1 MVTIIQLENTQA
13 GDALENMESDQ
24 TDTGMGD
31 QKKSQSSHTT
41 ETESEM
47 SETSQAA
54 ATTPNKV
61 KCGPPNPQSFE

>member
-31 QKKSQSSHTT
+31 QKESRSSHTT
-41 ETESEM
+41 ET
-47 SETSQAA
+47 
-54 ATTPNKV
+54 K
-61 KCGPPNPQSFE
+61 